1 MPRFEIRCHEDGD
14 DSDYLWSYR
23 NTLEEALKVVK
34 NSNLYETLYII
45 ENSDDGNRSIPEYD
59 RDNFEP
65 L

>member
-34 NSNLYETLYII
+34 NSNLYETLYIREI
-45 ENSDDGNRSIPEYD
+45 SDDGNRSIPEYD

>member
-45 ENSDDGNRSIPEYD
+45 EISDDGNRSIPEYD